1 MGQDVGGA
9 HLGLNGALPGG
20 PLRAAPLF
28 QERNPRRVG
37 SDMELS
43 TLQRRVDTWIREHG
57 GYWDRFQILA
67 RLTEEVGEVAAVLQR
82 QEGLRPRPVETD
94 LEDELGDLLFTL
106 AVLANASN
114 VDLGRAAGRVLDKY
128 QAREAAACK
137 EASAEKDE
145 GGA

>member
-1 MGQDVGGA
+1 
-9 HLGLNGALPGG
+9 
-20 PLRAAPLF
+20 
-28 QERNPRRVG
+28 
-37 SDMELS
+37 MELS
-43 TLQRRVDTWIREHG
+43 TLQRRVDKWIREHG

-128 QAREAAACK
+128 QARDAAAWK